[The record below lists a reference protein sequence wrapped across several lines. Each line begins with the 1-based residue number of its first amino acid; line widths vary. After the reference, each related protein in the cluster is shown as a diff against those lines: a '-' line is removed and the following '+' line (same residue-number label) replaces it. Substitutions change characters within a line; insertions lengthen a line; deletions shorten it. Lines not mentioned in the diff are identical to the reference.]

1 MFPVD
6 ANSIDIWIRHLSD
19 SQHLEQ
25 NGVEARQR
33 WWRREGKLE
42 PAQQHAGVRKA
53 VRKQGQ
59 EAFRRS
65 EFALTLTVQ
74 FPPSGM
80 GLQTDPAMEKSL
92 DSRPT
97 VEDFRDDNA
106 WVKLAKTHWL
116 ETAKVRKV
124 KQDVIKKDLWDA
136 LEAERFNLRS
146 LLILENLN
154 ILEKYAPRLYD
165 GLTLRS

>member
-1 MFPVD
+1 
-6 ANSIDIWIRHLSD
+6 
-19 SQHLEQ
+19 
-25 NGVEARQR
+25 
-33 WWRREGKLE
+33 
-42 PAQQHAGVRKA
+42 
-53 VRKQGQ
+53 
-59 EAFRRS
+59 
-65 EFALTLTVQ
+65 
-74 FPPSGM
+74 M